1 LCLKN
6 HKKTWEEKT
15 QPPSYTALYSLSW
28 SLFLETQQNS
38 KQEQNEKM
46 LSGSSCSC
54 CSEKIATTYTSSCSF
69 ISIFLC
75 VSLITKLWFLAISSL
90 SVFFSRNQ
98 EKKKTQEKQQ
108 GTKEKREKPSQVSPF
123 TFSHEHNRRRDE
135 EKPQNK
141 KRKKKQT
148 TNKNEHSE
156 HHNFLFTLLL
166 LLSLSLSLSH
176 LANTPK
182 ELLQH
187 FLTYSIFVWSE
198 VLPVSY
204 SPMCSFLLTSSHSL
218 SPSLL
223 PLFLSPFLSFLPS
236 FR

>member
-1 LCLKN
+1 LLLLQRKN
-6 HKKTWEEKT
+6 CN
-15 QPPSYTALYSLSW
+15 Y
-28 SLFLETQQNS
+28 
-38 KQEQNEKM
+38 
-46 LSGSSCSC
+46 
-54 CSEKIATTYTSSCSF
+54 YTSSCSF

-90 SVFFSRNQ
+90 SVFSSRNQ

-108 GTKEKREKPSQVSPF
+108 GTKEKKEKPSQVSPF

-141 KRKKKQT
+141 TGKKKQT

-156 HHNFLFTLLL
+156 LHNCSAASPLS
-166 LLSLSLSLSH
+166 LSLSLSLSH

-204 SPMCSFLLTSSHSL
+204 SPMCSFLLTSSHSR
-218 SPSLL
+218 SP
-223 PLFLSPFLSFLPS
+223 SFLPFFLSS
-236 FR
+236 FLLFFPFFPPSVEPHLHSEDCNSNARRLASHLTGLSQAASIIPL

>member
-1 LCLKN
+1 LFFSLLSFLCLKN

-141 KRKKKQT
+141 KRKKKT
-148 TNKNEHSE
+148 DNEQKR
-156 HHNFLFTLLL
+156 TLRAPQLL
-166 LLSLSLSLSH
+166 IYSAASPLSL
-176 LANTPK
+176 T
-182 ELLQH
+182 
-187 FLTYSIFVWSE
+187 
-198 VLPVSY
+198 
-204 SPMCSFLLTSSHSL
+204 
-218 SPSLL
+218 
-223 PLFLSPFLSFLPS
+223 
-236 FR
+236 

>member
-1 LCLKN
+1 LFFSLLSFLCLKN

-75 VSLITKLWFLAISSL
+75 VSLITELWFLAISSL

-166 LLSLSLSLSH
+166 LLSLSLS
-176 LANTPK
+176 
-182 ELLQH
+182 
-187 FLTYSIFVWSE
+187 
-198 VLPVSY
+198 
-204 SPMCSFLLTSSHSL
+204 
-218 SPSLL
+218 PS
-223 PLFLSPFLSFLPS
+223 
-236 FR
+236 